1 VFAGTWRARRTR
13 SWDDEVQGF
22 GARLNRPGKLSLI
35 IKYVVKGDPPAP
47 RHARRLPGDSGEG
60 GPGGGVRDPSRC
72 LPRPRSAGRA
82 ASGGRRGRRTAAG
95 GRAARDARGRA
106 AGWLA
111 GNARSGHRDKAARGE
126 AQGYERELLRL
137 EARTIRPEIGTER
150 AGKLDP
156 ERFQALVLLQPTV
169 NHARNLRNALARF
182 TKWANAETTRRGAPL
197 KWPTAFAV
205 EGRPRS
211 RKHRFTIEEAARLW
225 IGAGTLGRRGAMV
238 RCMLLTACRR
248 SEAASME
255 WAHLRLRDAVL
266 GPYWEQPGRLTKSKE
281 PHRVPLAAPGV
292 AMLRW
297 LPPRV
302 TKKAGPA
309 ALVFAGRGNKTVGGW
324 TLIRRAL
331 LASADVTPARGT
343 TSGGPSCPPLE
354 TRASTRRWPISC

>member
-1 VFAGTWRARRTR
+1 VEVAREKASAIRAAARHDHDLLAERRAAAVAAAERRRADALRGMPVAELLDGWRATL
-13 SWDDEVQGF
+13 EAVI
-22 GARLNRPGKLSLI
+22 A
-35 IKYVVKGDPPAP
+35 
-47 RHARRLPGDSGEG
+47 
-60 GPGGGVRDPSRC
+60 
-72 LPRPRSAGRA
+72 
-82 ASGGRRGRRTAAG
+82 
-95 GRAARDARGRA
+95 
-106 AGWLA
+106 
-111 GNARSGHRDKAARGE
+111 DKAARGE

-255 WAHLRLRDAVL
+255 WAHLRLHDAVL

-309 ALVFAGRGNKTVGGW
+309 ALVFAGRGNMTVGGW